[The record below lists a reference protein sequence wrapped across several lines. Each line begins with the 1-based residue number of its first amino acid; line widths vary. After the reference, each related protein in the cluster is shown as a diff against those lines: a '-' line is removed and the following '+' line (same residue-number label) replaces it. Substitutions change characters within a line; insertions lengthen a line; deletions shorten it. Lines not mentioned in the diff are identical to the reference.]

1 MKDVAIFHRNLR
13 IEDNA
18 ALYNASLNQNYFSLF
33 VFDKEYWSQ
42 TDRSINQLKFALD
55 SLTELETK
63 LKKFNV
69 NLYVFE
75 GNLKDLADYLKKS
88 YTKLNL
94 HINHTTETE
103 YFSKNLRKLAEEDSL
118 NLKSY
123 KDFGIQITEQNRDI
137 WASDWK
143 CHMKTKTFDVPLV
156 NKNLNVLDL
165 PTFSKFQNNLN
176 QSSPHTQKGG
186 TSSGKDLL
194 SSFLEKRC
202 KGYSKKMSSPSEA
215 AHACSRLS
223 PHIAFGTLSMRN
235 IYQELENNINN
246 SKYRWDLYSFKKR
259 LHWHCHFIQKLDTQP
274 SLQHQSMHSDCDIL
288 RPEADNEL
296 IDKWITGNTGFPF
309 VDACMLYLK
318 KYGWINFRMRAMLMS
333 FASYNLWQPWQ
344 KTSPLL
350 ASTFTDYEPGI
361 HICQVQMQSGVTGI
375 NLPRIYSVV
384 KQSLDQD
391 PDASWIK
398 KQIPALKNIDEAK
411 IHSAELGELYKEKIV
426 DIKSSAKKAR
436 ELIWQVRGNPEFK
449 KKARAVYQLH
459 GSRKRPNF
467 N

>member
-1 MKDVAIFHRNLR
+1 MKDVVIFHRNLR

-18 ALYNASLNQNYFSLF
+18 ALYNASLNQDYFSLF

-42 TDRSINQLKFALD
+42 ADRSINQLKFALD

-75 GNLKDLADYLKKS
+75 GNLKDLANYLNKS
-88 YTKLNL
+88 HSNITL

-103 YFSKNLRKLAEEDSL
+103 YFSKNLKKLTEANSL
-118 NLKSY
+118 NLISY
-123 KDFGIQITEQNRDI
+123 KDFGIQITEQNRDL
-137 WASDWK
+137 WARDWQL
-143 CHMKTKTFDVPLV
+143 HMKTKTFDVPLV
-156 NKNLNVLDL
+156 NKNLNTLDL

-176 QSSPHTQKGG
+176 GSCPHTQKGG
-186 TSSGKDLL
+186 TNSGIDLL
-194 SSFLEKRC
+194 RSFLEKRC

-215 AHACSRLS
+215 AYACSRLS

-235 IYQELENNINN
+235 IYQELEKNINN

-274 SLQHQSMHSDCDIL
+274 SLQHQSMHPDCDIL

-296 IDKWITGNTGFPF
+296 IEKWMTGNTGFPF

-391 PDASWIK
+391 PNASWIK
-398 KQIPALKNIDEAK
+398 EQIPDLKNIDKAK

-436 ELIWQVRGNPEFK
+436 ELIWQIRGNADFK
-449 KKARAVYQLH
+449 KKARAVYELH
-459 GSRKRPNF
+459 GSRKRSAS
-467 N
+467 

>member
-1 MKDVAIFHRNLR
+1 M
-13 IEDNA
+13 
-18 ALYNASLNQNYFSLF
+18 
-33 VFDKEYWSQ
+33 
-42 TDRSINQLKFALD
+42 
-55 SLTELETK
+55 
-63 LKKFNV
+63 
-69 NLYVFE
+69 
-75 GNLKDLADYLKKS
+75 
-88 YTKLNL
+88 LNL
-94 HINHTTETE
+94 I
-103 YFSKNLRKLAEEDSL
+103 
-118 NLKSY
+118 SY
-123 KDFGIQITEQNRDI
+123 KDFGIQITKQNRDL
-137 WASDWK
+137 WARDWQL
-143 CHMKTKTFDVPLV
+143 HMKTKTFDVPLV
-156 NKNLNVLDL
+156 NKNLNTLDL

-176 QSSPHTQKGG
+176 GSCPHTQKGG
-186 TSSGKDLL
+186 TNSGIDLL
-194 SSFLEKRC
+194 RSFLEKRC

-215 AHACSRLS
+215 AYACSRLS

-235 IYQELENNINN
+235 IYQELEKNINN

-274 SLQHQSMHSDCDIL
+274 SLQHQSMHPDCDIL

-296 IDKWITGNTGFPF
+296 IEKWMTGNTGFPF

-391 PDASWIK
+391 PNASWIK
-398 KQIPALKNIDEAK
+398 EQIPDLKNIDKAK

-436 ELIWQVRGNPEFK
+436 ELIWQIRGNADFK
-449 KKARAVYQLH
+449 KKARAVYELH
-459 GSRKRPNF
+459 GSRKRSAS
-467 N
+467 

>member
-1 MKDVAIFHRNLR
+1 M
-13 IEDNA
+13 
-18 ALYNASLNQNYFSLF
+18 
-33 VFDKEYWSQ
+33 
-42 TDRSINQLKFALD
+42 
-55 SLTELETK
+55 
-63 LKKFNV
+63 
-69 NLYVFE
+69 YVFE
-75 GNLKDLADYLKKS
+75 GNLKDLANYLNKS
-88 YTKLNL
+88 HSNITL

-103 YFSKNLRKLAEEDSL
+103 YFSKNLRKLAEADLL
-118 NLKSY
+118 NLISY
-123 KDFGIQITEQNRDI
+123 KDFGIQITKQNRDL
-137 WASDWK
+137 WARDWQL
-143 CHMKTKTFDVPLV
+143 HMKTKTFDVPLV
-156 NKNLNVLDL
+156 NKNLNTLDL

-176 QSSPHTQKGG
+176 GSCPHTQKGG
-186 TSSGKDLL
+186 TNSGIDLL
-194 SSFLEKRC
+194 RSFLEKRC

-215 AHACSRLS
+215 AYACSRLS

-235 IYQELENNINN
+235 IYQELEKNINN

-274 SLQHQSMHSDCDIL
+274 SLQHQSMHPDCDIL

-296 IDKWITGNTGFPF
+296 IEKWMTGNTGFPF

-391 PDASWIK
+391 PNASWIK
-398 KQIPALKNIDEAK
+398 EQIPDLKNIDKAK

-436 ELIWQVRGNPEFK
+436 ELIWQIRGNADFK
-449 KKARAVYQLH
+449 KKARAVYELH
-459 GSRKRPNF
+459 GSRKRSAS
-467 N
+467 

>member
-1 MKDVAIFHRNLR
+1 MKDVVIFHRNLR

-18 ALYNASLNQNYFSLF
+18 ALYNASLNQDYFSLF

-42 TDRSINQLKFALD
+42 ADRSINQLKFALD

-75 GNLKDLADYLKKS
+75 GTLKDLANYLNKS
-88 YTKLNL
+88 HSNITL

-103 YFSKNLRKLAEEDSL
+103 YFSKNLRKLAEADLL
-118 NLKSY
+118 NLISY
-123 KDFGIQITEQNRDI
+123 KDFGIQITKQNRDL
-137 WASDWK
+137 WARDWQL
-143 CHMKTKTFDVPLV
+143 HMKTKTFEVPLV
-156 NKNLNVLDL
+156 NKNLNVLDH
-165 PTFSKFQNNLN
+165 PTCSKFQNNLN
-176 QSSPHTQKGG
+176 ESCPHTQKGG
-186 TSSGKDLL
+186 THSGIDLL
-194 SSFLEKRC
+194 RSFLEKRC

-215 AHACSRLS
+215 AYACSRLS

-235 IYQELENNINN
+235 IYQDLEKNINN

-274 SLQHQSMHSDCDIL
+274 SLQHQSMHPDCDIL

-296 IDKWITGNTGFPF
+296 IEKWMTGNTGFPF

-333 FASYNLWQPWQ
+333 FASYNLWRPWQ

-350 ASTFTDYEPGI
+350 ARSFADYEPGI

-391 PDASWIK
+391 PNASWIK
-398 KQIPALKNIDEAK
+398 EQIPDLKNIDKAK

-426 DIKSSAKKAR
+426 DMKSSAKKAR
-436 ELIWQVRGNPEFK
+436 ELIWQIRGKANFK
-449 KKARAVYQLH
+449 KKARAVYELH
-459 GSRKRPNF
+459 GSRKRPAS
-467 N
+467 

>member
-1 MKDVAIFHRNLR
+1 MKDAVIFHRNLR

-18 ALYNASLNQNYFSLF
+18 ALYNASLNQDYFSLF

-42 TDRSINQLKFALD
+42 ADRSINQLKFALD
-55 SLTELETK
+55 SLKELETK
-63 LKKFNV
+63 LEKFNV

-75 GNLKDLADYLKKS
+75 GNFKDLAIYLNKIHP
-88 YTKLNL
+88 KLNL

-103 YFSKNLRKLAEEDSL
+103 YFSR
-118 NLKSY
+118 NLKALKQNFSLSVNEY
-123 KDFGIQITEQNRDI
+123 KDFGLQITNQNRDC
-137 WASDWK
+137 WASDWQNY
-143 CHMKTKTFDVPLV
+143 MKSETYKIPLV
-156 NKNLNVLDL
+156 SKKFKTMNLPKFSEFKNYV
-165 PTFSKFQNNLN
+165 NNY
-176 QSSPHTQKGG
+176 SAHIQKGG
-186 TSSGKDLL
+186 TISGKGLL
-194 SSFLEKRC
+194 TSFLEKRC
-202 KGYSKKMSSPSEA
+202 KGYSKKMSNPSDA
-215 AHACSRLS
+215 VIACSRLS

-235 IYQELENNINN
+235 IYQELEKNINN

-274 SLQHQSMHSDCDIL
+274 SLQHQSMHPDCDIL
-288 RPEADNEL
+288 RPEADHEL
-296 IDKWITGNTGFPF
+296 IEKWMTGNTGFPF

-398 KQIPALKNIDEAK
+398 EQIPDLKNIDKAK

-436 ELIWQVRGNPEFK
+436 ELIWQIRGKADFK
-449 KKARAVYQLH
+449 KKARAVYELH
-459 GSRKRPNF
+459 GSRKRSAS
-467 N
+467 

>member
-1 MKDVAIFHRNLR
+1 VKDVAIFHRNLR

-18 ALYNASLNQNYFSLF
+18 ALYNASLNQDYFSLY

-55 SLTELETK
+55 SLTELEAK

-75 GNLKDLADYLKKS
+75 GNLQDLANYLNKIHS
-88 YTKLNL
+88 KLNL

-103 YFSKNLRKLAEEDSL
+103 YFSKNLRKLAEDSSL
-118 NLKSY
+118 NFRSY

-137 WASDWK
+137 WARDWQV
-143 CHMKTKTFDVPLV
+143 HMKTKTFDVPLV
-156 NKNLNVLDL
+156 NKNLNILDL
-165 PTFSKFQNNLN
+165 PTFSKFKNNLN
-176 QSSPHTQKGG
+176 HSSPHTQKGG
-186 TSSGKDLL
+186 TSSGIDLL

-202 KGYSKKMSSPSEA
+202 NGYSKKMSSPSDA
-215 AHACSRLS
+215 AYACSRLS

-235 IYQELENNINN
+235 IYQDLEQNINN

-296 IDKWITGNTGFPF
+296 IEKWITGNTGFPF

-384 KQSLDQD
+384 KQSSDQD

-398 KQIPALKNIDEAK
+398 EQIPELKNIDEAK

-436 ELIWQVRGNPEFK
+436 ELIWQIRGKADFK
-449 KKARAVYQLH
+449 KKARAVYELH
-459 GSRKRPNF
+459 GSRKRPPS
-467 N
+467 

>member
-1 MKDVAIFHRNLR
+1 MKDAVIFHRNLR

-18 ALYNASLNQNYFSLF
+18 ALYNASLNQDYFSLF

-42 TDRSINQLKFALD
+42 ADRSINQLKFALD
-55 SLTELETK
+55 SLKELETK
-63 LKKFNV
+63 LEKFNV

-75 GNLKDLADYLKKS
+75 GNLKDLANYLNKS
-88 YTKLNL
+88 HSNINL

-103 YFSKNLRKLAEEDSL
+103 YFSKNLRKLAEADSL
-118 NLKSY
+118 NLLSY
-123 KDFGIQITEQNRDI
+123 KDFGIQITKQNRDL
-137 WASDWK
+137 WARDWQL
-143 CHMKTKTFDVPLV
+143 HMKTKTFDVPLV
-156 NKNLNVLDL
+156 NKNLNTLDL

-176 QSSPHTQKGG
+176 GSCPPTQKGG
-186 TSSGKDLL
+186 TNSGIDLL
-194 SSFLEKRC
+194 RSFLEKRC

-215 AHACSRLS
+215 AYACSRLS

-235 IYQELENNINN
+235 IYQELEKNINN

-274 SLQHQSMHSDCDIL
+274 SLQHQSMHPDCDIL

-296 IDKWITGNTGFPF
+296 IEKWMTGNTGFPF

-384 KQSLDQD
+384 KQSSDQD

-398 KQIPALKNIDEAK
+398 EQIPDLKNIDKAK

-436 ELIWQVRGNPEFK
+436 ELIWQIRGNADFK
-449 KKARAVYQLH
+449 KKARAVYELH
-459 GSRKRPNF
+459 GSRKRSAS
-467 N
+467 

>member
-1 MKDVAIFHRNLR
+1 MKDAVIFHRNLR

-18 ALYNASLNQNYFSLF
+18 ALYNASLNQDYFSLF

-42 TDRSINQLKFALD
+42 ADRSINQLKFALD
-55 SLTELETK
+55 SLKELETK
-63 LKKFNV
+63 LEKLNV

-75 GNLKDLADYLKKS
+75 GNFKDLAIYLNKS
-88 YTKLNL
+88 HPKLNL

-103 YFSKNLRKLAEEDSL
+103 YFSKNLKKLTEANSL
-118 NLKSY
+118 NLISY
-123 KDFGIQITEQNRDI
+123 KDFGIQITEQNRDL
-137 WASDWK
+137 WARDWQL
-143 CHMKTKTFDVPLV
+143 HMKTKTFEVPLV

-176 QSSPHTQKGG
+176 ESCPHTQKGG
-186 TSSGKDLL
+186 TSSGIDLL
-194 SSFLEKRC
+194 ISFLEKRC
-202 KGYSKKMSSPSEA
+202 KGYSKKMSSPSEGA
-215 AHACSRLS
+215 YACSRLS

-235 IYQELENNINN
+235 IYQELEKNINN

-274 SLQHQSMHSDCDIL
+274 SLQHQSMHPDCDIL

-296 IDKWITGNTGFPF
+296 IEKWMTGNTGFPF

-398 KQIPALKNIDEAK
+398 EQIPDLKNIDKAK

-436 ELIWQVRGNPEFK
+436 ELIWQIRGKADFK
-449 KKARAVYQLH
+449 KKARAVYELH
-459 GSRKRPNF
+459 GSRKRSAS
-467 N
+467 

>member
-1 MKDVAIFHRNLR
+1 VKDVAIFHRDLR

-18 ALYNASLNQNYFSLF
+18 ALYNASINQEYFSLF

-42 TDRSINQLKFALD
+42 TDRSVNQLKFALD
-55 SLTELETK
+55 SLTELEAK
-63 LKKFNV
+63 LKEFNV
-69 NLYVFE
+69 HLYVFE
-75 GNLKDLADYLKKS
+75 GNLGDLGNYLNKCYS
-88 YTKLNL
+88 NLNI
-94 HINHTTETE
+94 HMNHTTETE
-103 YFSKNLRKLAEEDSL
+103 YFSQNLRKLSKENPL
-118 NLKSY
+118 NLIKY
-123 KDFGIQITEQNRDI
+123 KDFGIQLSKQNRDI
-137 WASDWK
+137 WARDWK
-143 CHMKTKTFDVPLV
+143 IHMKSKTFDIPLV
-156 NKNLNVLDL
+156 NKNLSTLDL
-165 PTFSKFQNNLN
+165 PTFSKFKTNLK

-194 SSFLEKRC
+194 NTFLEKRC

-235 IYQELENNINN
+235 IYQELEKNINN

-274 SLQHQSMHSDCDIL
+274 SLQHQSMHPDCDSL
-288 RPEADNEL
+288 RIETDKEL
-296 IDKWITGNTGFPF
+296 IEKWITGNTGFPF

-344 KTSPLL
+344 QTSPLL

-391 PDASWIK
+391 PDANWIK
-398 KQIPALKNIDEAK
+398 EQIPNLQNLDKEK
-411 IHSAELGELYKEKIV
+411 IHNAELGELYKEKIV

-436 ELIWQVRGNPEFK
+436 QLIWQIRSNANFK
-449 KKARAVYQLH
+449 AKAKAVYQLH
-459 GSRKRPNF
+459 GSRKRLSS
-467 N
+467 